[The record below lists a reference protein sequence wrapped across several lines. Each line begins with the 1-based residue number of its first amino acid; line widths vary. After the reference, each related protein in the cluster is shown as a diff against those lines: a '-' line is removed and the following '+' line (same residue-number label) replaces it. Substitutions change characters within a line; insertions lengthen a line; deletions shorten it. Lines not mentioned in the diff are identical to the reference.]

1 MKEKFV
7 RIISPI
13 TLAVVLILDAATIG
27 YAIFAIKK
35 IISYPSANVIIFAAC
50 DVVALIIAV
59 LVTRQ
64 ILSNGI
70 KLYDDEVEFT
80 GLDEG
85 NIFAYDNIISVETEK
100 DTKASFV
107 KNFNDRQSKIILNLK
122 DDKTVTIDIGLT
134 SKATL
139 EKVADEI
146 RSKIS

>member
-13 TLAVVLILDAATIG
+13 TLAVVLVLDAATIG

-35 IISYPSANVIIFAAC
+35 IIAYPSANAIIFAAC
-50 DVVALIIAV
+50 DFVALIIAV
-59 LVTRQ
+59 LVTKQ

-80 GLDEG
+80 GLDDG
-85 NIFAYDNIISVETEK
+85 NIFAYDDIISVETEK

-139 EKVADEI
+139 DKVADEI
-146 RSKIS
+146 KSKLS